1 MFKCLQCGHLFEDGE
16 QLEWEDMH
24 GLTFG
29 NGEHFSGCP
38 LCKGDYQEIEPCK
51 ICGTYQHEV
60 EDEYCEDCKN
70 NIEKRFSDFI
80 EKEFTDEERK
90 LLNELY
96 EDKPI

>member
-24 GLTFG
+24 GLTSG

-60 EDEYCEDCKN
+60 ENEYCEDCKN
-70 NIEKRFSDFI
+70 NVKKRFSDFI
-80 EKEFTDEERK
+80 EKEFNDEERK